1 MTRYMAGFM
10 VLWGGALVAA
20 PTSAVTVAMPEDARA
35 AREVLTGP
43 ASYDLPTGPFLN
55 GAVPSN
61 KVEGSILKQAWQI
74 PASGM
79 TTLDLMQKLRKQ
91 LQDQGYKPV
100 FECETAACGGYD
112 FRYGIDILPEPEMH
126 VDLGDFRF
134 LSAQRDGA
142 AVTVL
147 VSRSATADFAQII
160 HVDPPTDSPVLT
172 GSTMSRPEEPPVLA
186 PAPDTPL
193 ESAPQPASTSATVS
207 GINTGAVA
215 GTLPDQLA
223 QRGSGVL
230 DGVEFASGS
239 ADLSAQSDTSISL
252 VAKWLAQNPTQSIA
266 LVGHTDASG
275 SLEANIALSERRA
288 RAVRQRLIEVYG
300 IAPARIEAKGVG
312 YLSPRDTNQTEDGR
326 RNNRRVEVIVT
337 STPVQK

>member
-1 MTRYMAGFM
+1 MTRYMAGIM

-20 PTSAVTVAMPEDARA
+20 PTSAVTVAMPEEARA

-43 ASYDLPTGPFLN
+43 ASYDLPTGPFRN

-91 LQDQGYKPV
+91 LQDQGYQPV

-112 FRYGIDILPEPEMH
+112 FRYGIDTLPEPEMH

-134 LSAQRDGA
+134 LSAQRDGS

-147 VSRSATADFAQII
+147 VSRSATADFAQIV
-160 HVDPPTDSPVLT
+160 HVDPSTNNPVLT
-172 GSTMSRPEEPPVLA
+172 GSTMSRPAELPVLA
-186 PAPDTPL
+186 PGPDTPPD
-193 ESAPQPASTSATVS
+193 SAPQSPGTSSAVS
-207 GINTGAVA
+207 GATE
-215 GTLPDQLA
+215 GTLADQLA
-223 QRGSGVL
+223 QRGSAVL
-230 DGVEFASGS
+230 DGVEFASGA
-239 ADLSAQSDTSISL
+239 ADLSAQSDTSL
-252 VAKWLAQNPTQSIA
+252 ALLAEWMAQNPAQTIA

-300 IAPARIEAKGVG
+300 ITPARIEAKGVG